1 LIPAAAAPHPE
12 AGEPA
17 APDWERLLA
26 TACRGE
32 GLAAAYQPIVDT
44 SRGTVVGYEA
54 LARFPGYAEKNPEI
68 WFSAAREHGKAA
80 DLEAAALRTA
90 LKARDALPA
99 NCFLTL
105 NVSPELLTSEN
116 IRSVWR
122 EQGKLGG
129 LIVELT
135 EQAPIESYVEL
146 EPDLNQLRSAGALIA
161 VDDAGAGY
169 AGLRHLL
176 ALRPSMIKIDRALIQ
191 DVDRDEAKRALIGM
205 LGAFASRVD
214 AWILAEGVERV
225 EELDALVSL
234 GVPLVQGYYLA
245 RPAPPWAGIDLD
257 LAHRL
262 ASTRPVAHK
271 TVIRDVVEPAT
282 TATSVTQAAE
292 VFAANPA
299 LEAVVLLGEHQRPV
313 AVLDA
318 GASALGVVSPG
329 MRVNVDTPLS
339 QALARSMTRTKEQR
353 FDSLLVTDNA
363 GRFAG
368 VARMERMVIALT
380 GNGEQAGPAEQAA
393 DQTGD

>member
-1 LIPAAAAPHPE
+1 MIPAARNSEAAE
-12 AGEPA
+12 SA
-17 APDWERLLA
+17 APDWDRLLDS
-26 TACRGE
+26 ACRGE

-44 SRGTVVGYEA
+44 ARGAVVGYEA
-54 LARFPGYAEKNPEI
+54 LARFPGYAEKNPEV
-68 WFSAAREHGKAA
+68 WFAAARDHGKAA
-80 DLEAAALRTA
+80 ELEAAALRTA
-90 LKARDALPA
+90 LKARAALPA

-105 NVSPELLTSEN
+105 NVSPELLTSEC
-116 IRSVWR
+116 IRSIWR
-122 EQGKLGG
+122 GQGKLGG

-135 EQAPIESYVEL
+135 EQTPIESYVEL
-146 EPDLNQLRSAGALIA
+146 EPDLNQLRAAGALIA

-176 ALRPSMIKIDRALIQ
+176 ALRPAMIKIDRALIQ

-214 AWILAEGVERV
+214 AWILAEGVERA

-271 TVIRDVVEPAT
+271 TVIRDIVEPAT
-282 TATSVTQAAE
+282 TAPSVTHAAGA
-292 VFAANPA
+292 FADNPA
-299 LEAVVLLGEHQRPV
+299 LEAVVLLGEHLRPV

-329 MRVNVDTPLS
+329 MRVNLDTPLS
-339 QALARSMTRTKEQR
+339 QALARSMTRPKNQR
-353 FDSLLVTDNA
+353 FDTLLVTDNA

-368 VARMERMVIALT
+368 VARMERMIIALAGSADPAGDT
-380 GNGEQAGPAEQAA
+380 SAGAGEHAG
-393 DQTGD
+393 T

>member
-1 LIPAAAAPHPE
+1 MIPT
-12 AGEPA
+12 AGGGPA
-17 APDWERLLA
+17 GAGAEGRPDWDANLTA
-26 TACRGE
+26 ACRGE

-44 SRGTVVGYEA
+44 ARGTVVGYEA
-54 LARFPGYAEKNPEI
+54 LARFPGYTEKNPEV
-68 WFSAAREHGKAA
+68 WFAAARRNGRAA
-80 DLEAAALRTA
+80 ELEAAALRTA
-90 LKARDALPA
+90 LQARPALPP
-99 NCFLTL
+99 NCFMTV
-105 NVSPELLTSEN
+105 NVSPELLTSEC

-122 EQGKLGG
+122 DEGRLDG

-135 EQAPIESYVEL
+135 EQTPIESYVEL
-146 EPDLNQLRSAGALIA
+146 EPDLNQLRAAGALIA

-176 ALRPSMIKIDRALIQ
+176 ALRPAMIKIDRALIQ
-191 DVDRDEAKRALIGM
+191 DVDRDEAKRALIDM

-214 AWILAEGVERV
+214 AWILAEGVERA
-225 EELDALVSL
+225 EELDALVAL
-234 GVPLVQGYYLA
+234 GVPLVQGYHLA

-282 TATSVTQAAE
+282 TAAGVTQAAE
-292 VFAANPA
+292 AFAGNPA
-299 LEAVVLLGEHQRPV
+299 LEAVVLLGDHLRPV

-329 MRVNVDTPLS
+329 MRVNLDTPLS
-339 QALARSMTRTKEQR
+339 QALARSMTRPRNQR
-353 FDSLLVTDNA
+353 FDMLLVTDNA

-368 VARMERMVIALT
+368 VARMERMIVAL
-380 GNGEQAGPAEQAA
+380 AGTEEPAA
-393 DQTGD
+393 G

>member
-1 LIPAAAAPHPE
+1 MPPVP
-12 AGEPA
+12 
-17 APDWERLLA
+17 PDWDSLLA
-26 TACRGE
+26 SACRGE
-32 GLAAAYQPIVDT
+32 GLATAYQPIVDT
-44 SRGTVVGYEA
+44 ARGAVVGYEA
-54 LARFPGYAEKNPEI
+54 LARFPGYAEKNPEV
-68 WFSAAREHGKAA
+68 WFSAARERGKAA
-80 DLEAAALRTA
+80 ELESAALRTA
-90 LKARDALPA
+90 LKARPALPA

-105 NVSPELLTSEN
+105 NVSPELLSSEE
-116 IRSVWR
+116 IRRVWR
-122 EQGKLGG
+122 EEGALGG

-135 EQAPIESYVEL
+135 EQTPIDSYLEL
-146 EPDLNQLRSAGALIA
+146 EPDLNQLRAAGALIA

-257 LAHRL
+257 VAHRL
-262 ASTRPVAHK
+262 ASARPVTHK
-271 TVIRDVVEPAT
+271 TVIRDVVEPAKAAT
-282 TATSVTQAAE
+282 TVTQAAE
-292 VFAANPA
+292 AFTANPA
-299 LEAVVLLGEHQRPV
+299 LDAVVLLGERLRPV
-313 AVLDA
+313 AVLGA

-329 MRVNVDTPLS
+329 MRVNLDTPLS
-339 QALARSMTRTKEQR
+339 QALARSMTRPQHQR
-353 FDSLLVTDNA
+353 FDPLLVTDNA

-368 VARMERMVIALT
+368 IARMERMVIAL
-380 GNGEQAGPAEQAA
+380 AGAA
-393 DQTGD
+393 DQATDQPTEDPAD

>member
-1 LIPAAAAPHPE
+1 MIPAAGGPPSGSGATAP
-12 AGEPA
+12 
-17 APDWERLLA
+17 PDWDGLLA
-26 TACRGE
+26 SACRGE

-44 SRGTVVGYEA
+44 ARGAVVGYEA
-54 LARFPGYAEKNPEI
+54 LARFPGYAEKNPEV
-68 WFSAAREHGKAA
+68 WFAAARQHGKAA
-80 DLEAAALRTA
+80 ELEAAALRTA
-90 LKARDALPA
+90 LKARAALPA

-105 NVSPELLTSEN
+105 NVSPELLTTEC

-122 EQGKLGG
+122 DEGKLGG

-135 EQAPIESYVEL
+135 EQTPIDSYVEL
-146 EPDLNQLRSAGALIA
+146 EPDLNQLRAAGALIA

-176 ALRPSMIKIDRALIQ
+176 ALRPALIKIDRDLIQ

-205 LGAFASRVD
+205 LGAFASQVD
-214 AWILAEGVERV
+214 AWILAEGVERA
-225 EELDALVSL
+225 EELEALVSL

-262 ASTRPVAHK
+262 ASARPVAHK

-282 TATSVTQAAE
+282 TAGSVTQAADA
-292 VFAANPA
+292 FAANPA
-299 LEAVVLLGEHQRPV
+299 LEAVVLLGEHLRPV

-329 MRVNVDTPLS
+329 MRVNLDTPLS
-339 QALARSMTRTKEQR
+339 QALARAMTRPKNQR

-368 VARMERMVIALT
+368 VARMERMIIALT
-380 GNGEQAGPAEQAA
+380 GTAGAR
-393 DQTGD
+393 DD

>member
-1 LIPAAAAPHPE
+1 MIPAADIPG
-12 AGEPA
+12 AGAGGSA
-17 APDWERLLA
+17 APDWESLLA
-26 TACRGE
+26 SACRGE

-68 WFSAAREHGKAA
+68 WFAAARQHGKAA
-80 DLEAAALRTA
+80 ELESAALRQA
-90 LKARDALPA
+90 LTARDALPA

-105 NVSPELLTSEN
+105 NVSPELLTSES
-116 IRSVWR
+116 IRGVWR
-122 EQGKLGG
+122 DQGKLGG

-135 EQAPIESYVEL
+135 EQTPIESYVEL
-146 EPDLNQLRSAGALIA
+146 EPDLNQLRAAGALIA

-176 ALRPSMIKIDRALIQ
+176 ALRPSLIKIDRALIQ

-205 LGAFASRVD
+205 LGAFASQVD
-214 AWILAEGVERV
+214 AWILAEGVERS

-262 ASTRPVAHK
+262 ASTRPADRK

-282 TATSVTQAAE
+282 TVASVTQAAE
-292 VFAANPA
+292 AFAANPA
-299 LEAVVLLGEHQRPV
+299 LEAVVLIGEHLRPV

-329 MRVNVDTPLS
+329 MRVNLDTPLS
-339 QALARSMTRTKEQR
+339 QALARAMTRARGQR
-353 FDSLLVTDNA
+353 FESLLVTDNA

-368 VARMERMVIALT
+368 VARMERMVIAL
-380 GNGEQAGPAEQAA
+380 AGA
-393 DQTGD
+393 GD

>member
-1 LIPAAAAPHPE
+1 MIPAADAPQPE
-12 AGEPA
+12 AAESA

-26 TACRGE
+26 SACGGE

-80 DLEAAALRTA
+80 ELEAAALRRA
-90 LKARDALPA
+90 LEARDTLPA

-105 NVSPELLTSEN
+105 NVSPELLTSES

-135 EQAPIESYVEL
+135 EQTPIESYVEL
-146 EPDLNQLRSAGALIA
+146 EPDLNQLRAAGALIA

-234 GVPLVQGYYLA
+234 GVPLVQGYCLA

-262 ASTRPVAHK
+262 ASTPPAAHK
-271 TVIRDVVEPAT
+271 TVIRDVVEPAR
-282 TATSVTQAAE
+282 TAVSVTQAAE
-292 VFAANPA
+292 AFAATPA
-299 LEAVVLLGEHQRPV
+299 LEDIVLLGEHLRPV

-318 GASALGVVSPG
+318 GASALGVVSQG
-329 MRVNVDTPLS
+329 MRVNLDTPLS
-339 QALARSMTRTKEQR
+339 QALARAMTRTKDQR

-368 VARMERMVIALT
+368 VARMERMVIALA
-380 GNGEQAGPAEQAA
+380 GAGEQAGPGGLAEA
-393 DQTGD
+393 GN

>member
-1 LIPAAAAPHPE
+1 MPPAGSGTGSP
-12 AGEPA
+12 
-17 APDWERLLA
+17 PDWEALLA
-26 TACRGE
+26 SACRGE

-44 SRGTVVGYEA
+44 ARGTVVGYEA
-54 LARFPGYAEKNPEI
+54 LARFPGYAEKNPEV
-68 WFSAAREHGKAA
+68 WFAAARNHGKAA
-80 DLEAAALRTA
+80 ELEAAALRTA
-90 LKARDALPA
+90 LRARAGLPA

-105 NVSPELLTSEN
+105 NVSPELLTSEC

-122 EQGKLGG
+122 EEGALGG

-135 EQAPIESYVEL
+135 EQTPIDSYVEL
-146 EPDLNQLRSAGALIA
+146 EPDLNQLRAAGAMIA

-176 ALRPSMIKIDRALIQ
+176 ALRPALIKIDRDLIQ

-205 LGAFASRVD
+205 LGAFASRID
-214 AWILAEGVERV
+214 AWILAEGVERA
-225 EELDALVSL
+225 EELEALVSL

-245 RPAPPWAGIDLD
+245 RPAPPWGGIDLD

-262 ASTRPVAHK
+262 ATSRPVAHK

-282 TATSVTQAAE
+282 TAASVALAADA
-292 VFAANPA
+292 FASSPV
-299 LEAVVLLGEHQRPV
+299 LEEVVLLGEHLRPI

-318 GASALGVVSPG
+318 GAAALGVVSPG
-329 MRVNVDTPLS
+329 MRVNLDTPLS
-339 QALARSMTRTKEQR
+339 EALARSMTRPKAQR

-368 VARMERMVIALT
+368 VARMERMVIAL
-380 GNGEQAGPAEQAA
+380 AGGGAA
-393 DQTGD
+393 D

>member
-1 LIPAAAAPHPE
+1 LIPAAGVPRPE
-12 AGEPA
+12 AA
-17 APDWERLLA
+17 DSAPDWDRLLA
-26 TACRGE
+26 SACRGE
-32 GLAAAYQPIVDT
+32 GLSAAYQPIVDT

-54 LARFPGYAEKNPEI
+54 LARFPGYAEKNPEV

-80 DLEAAALRTA
+80 ELEAAALRKA
-90 LKARDALPA
+90 LEARDALPA

-105 NVSPELLTSEN
+105 NVSPELLTSES

-122 EQGKLGG
+122 EQGQLGG

-135 EQAPIESYVEL
+135 EQTPIESYVEL
-146 EPDLNQLRSAGALIA
+146 EPDLNQLRAAGALIA

-234 GVPLVQGYYLA
+234 GVPLVQGYCLA

-262 ASTRPVAHK
+262 ASTRPAAHK

-282 TATSVTQAAE
+282 TAVSVAQAAE
-292 VFAANPA
+292 AFAANPA
-299 LEAVVLLGEHQRPV
+299 LEAVVLLGEHLRPV

-318 GASALGVVSPG
+318 GASALGVVSQG
-329 MRVNVDTPLS
+329 MRVNLDTALS
-339 QALARSMTRTKEQR
+339 QALARAMTRSKDQR

-368 VARMERMVIALT
+368 VARMERMVVALAGT
-380 GNGEQAGPAEQAA
+380 GEHAGSGELAEAG
-393 DQTGD
+393 D